1 MAKGKTIMLI
11 TALVSALCVIW
22 AVCIK
27 SYGMAVALALN
38 AVFTVYVI
46 TKKLY

>member
-1 MAKGKTIMLI
+1 MVKGKTIMLI

-27 SYGMAVALALN
+27 SFGMAVALALN
-38 AVFTVYVI
+38 TVFIFYI
-46 TKKLY
+46 IAKKMY